1 MGFTSFSEALDKLK
15 LQVEPLI
22 FNNTDLTVLHKLF
35 TALPMIKSQAIFK
48 FLLELYINS
57 APIDLEFLPPFI
69 EVLPPFIT
77 NNSEEKQ
84 ALILHTVY
92 QIALDESRSFL
103 QKKNLVDNVL
113 PYLFRHCAHS
123 VFEHFY
129 EENIKDIINKMTV
142 SPKNYGNGL
151 VYFFLLEVLI
161 LRVPIGSEDRAY
173 CSITEA
179 SGNPRLLAQLLKI
192 ALDAFRDSN
201 STGNT
206 LTFWKGY

>member
-1 MGFTSFSEALDKLK
+1 M
-15 LQVEPLI
+15 
-22 FNNTDLTVLHKLF
+22 NNTDSTVLHKLF
-35 TALPMIKSQAIFK
+35 TALPLIKSQAIFK

-57 APIDLEFLPPFI
+57 APIDLAEF
-69 EVLPPFIT
+69 LPPFIT

-92 QIALDESRSFL
+92 RIALHESRSFL
-103 QKKNLVDNVL
+103 QKKTLVDNVL
-113 PYLFRHCAHS
+113 PYLFRHCAQS
-123 VFEHFY
+123 VFENFY
-129 EENIKDIINKMTV
+129 EENIKDIINEMTV

-151 VYFFLLEVLI
+151 VFFFLLEVLI

-179 SGNPRLLAQLLKI
+179 SGNPKLLAQLLKI

-206 LTFWKGY
+206 LTLLYKGH

>member
-1 MGFTSFSEALDKLK
+1 
-15 LQVEPLI
+15 
-22 FNNTDLTVLHKLF
+22 
-35 TALPMIKSQAIFK
+35 MIKSQTIFK

-57 APIDLEFLPPFI
+57 APIDLAEF
-69 EVLPPFIT
+69 LPPFIT

-92 QIALDESRSFL
+92 QLALDESRSFS

-123 VFEHFY
+123 VFEIFY
-129 EENIKDIINKMTV
+129 QENIKDIINEMTV
-142 SPKNYGNGL
+142 SSKNYGNGL

-161 LRVPIGSEDRAY
+161 LRVPIGSEDRTY

-179 SGNPRLLAQLLKI
+179 SGNPKLLAQLLKL
-192 ALDAFRDSN
+192 ALDAFKDNN
-201 STGNT
+201 STGNKRYFVVQG
-206 LTFWKGY
+206 LLI